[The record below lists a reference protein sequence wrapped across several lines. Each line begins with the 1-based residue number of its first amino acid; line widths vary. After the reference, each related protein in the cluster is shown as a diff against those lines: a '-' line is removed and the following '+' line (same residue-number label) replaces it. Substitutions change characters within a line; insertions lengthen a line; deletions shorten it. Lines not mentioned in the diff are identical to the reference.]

1 MSETEETVEA
11 VTILIEALG
20 DAAEALTGTDRLVD
34 LIRRRPG
41 LVPENEVADLY
52 AWACAVLALAQQ
64 IHGPVGSVLKSR
76 CIMSG
81 PIVTSNGAQGW
92 KATSLGHA
100 SRMGGTYRLDP
111 LGSVELG
118 ELT

>member
-20 DAAEALTGTDRLVD
+20 DAAVWLGGAEKFVD

-41 LVPENEVADLY
+41 LVPEAKLADLY
-52 AWACAVLALAQQ
+52 ASASAVLALAQQ
-64 IHGPVGSVLKSR
+64 IHGPVGSVLKGR
-76 CIMSG
+76 CIVSG
-81 PIVTSNGAQGW
+81 PITTSNGGAGW

-100 SRMGGTYRLDP
+100 SRMGGVYRLDP
-111 LGSVELG
+111 LRSDELG